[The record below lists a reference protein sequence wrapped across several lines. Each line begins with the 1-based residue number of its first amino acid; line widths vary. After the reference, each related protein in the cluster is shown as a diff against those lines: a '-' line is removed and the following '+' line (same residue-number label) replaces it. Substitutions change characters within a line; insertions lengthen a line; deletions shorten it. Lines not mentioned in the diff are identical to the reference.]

1 MIQPITYLITGVI
14 FGLSAGIS
22 PGPLLT
28 LVISQTLRFS
38 KKEGIKVAI
47 APLITDIPIVFLTIL
62 VLAKLSNFDIIL
74 GLISFTGALFL
85 FYLAYENITIKTVN
99 LQYKNIKINS
109 LEKGVIANILNPHPY
124 LFWFSIGGPIILK
137 SYQISIVPAILFIFG
152 FYVCLIGSKI
162 VIALSID
169 KSKHFFKK
177 NLYFYTIKFLGILL
191 LVFALLFIND
201 GLKYFNLKVN

>member
-1 MIQPITYLITGVI
+1 MIQSIYYLIMGII

-28 LVISQTLRFS
+28 LVMSQTLRFG
-38 KKEGIKVAI
+38 KKEGIKIAVAT
-47 APLITDIPIVFLTIL
+47 LITDIPIVFLTIL
-62 VLAKLSNFDIIL
+62 VLAKLSSFNIIL

-85 FYLAYENITIKTVN
+85 FYLAYENITIKKVN
-99 LQYKNIKINS
+99 LQSKNIKINS
-109 LEKGVIANILNPHPY
+109 LEKGIIANFLNPHPY

-169 KSKHFFKK
+169 KSKNFFIK

-191 LVFALLFIND
+191 LVFALLFVND
-201 GLKYFNLKVN
+201 GLKYFNLKGN